1 KPTFPTFQLLV
12 SPWSLLWAA
21 WKTLI
26 EERAVA
32 YALSALE
39 GGGANWYNPM
49 SQINVLAGAALNF
62 NEFREGKANRCDR
75 INFGPLYW
83 RWLA

>member
-1 KPTFPTFQLLV
+1 MPPPPSK
-12 SPWSLLWAA
+12 A
-21 WKTLI
+21 
-26 EERAVA
+26 E
-32 YALSALE
+32 
-39 GGGANWYNPM
+39 GANWYNSM

-75 INFGPLYW
+75 INFGPQYW

>member
-1 KPTFPTFQLLV
+1 MP
-12 SPWSLLWAA
+12 SPPSKA
-21 WKTLI
+21 
-26 EERAVA
+26 E
-32 YALSALE
+32 SAD
-39 GGGANWYNPM
+39 WYNSM
-49 SQINVLAGAALNF
+49 SQINVPAGAALNF

>member
-1 KPTFPTFQLLV
+1 MVALMGGLENANRGTGRLRMP
-12 SPWSLLWAA
+12 SPPSKA
-21 WKTLI
+21 
-26 EERAVA
+26 E
-32 YALSALE
+32 
-39 GGGANWYNPM
+39 GANWYNSM

-75 INFGPLYW
+75 INFGPQYW